1 MKAQQKSAVFV
12 SRPQVDL
19 WMSRSSDGY
28 EGPARGVNNPKSHC
42 NLGAPSDLGSAPE
55 FCDFKNESTCKAYP
69 GYPVRK
75 TPLFAPF
82 IYKMH
87 LFTKTEGKLQE
98 KTVFLQ
104 GEELQGCTYEDQLF
118 EEQVIQAIQKK
129 DPVRVQKPTKLTP
142 QKRLV

>member
-69 GYPVRK
+69 GYP
-75 TPLFAPF
+75 
-82 IYKMH
+82 
-87 LFTKTEGKLQE
+87 
-98 KTVFLQ
+98 

-129 DPVRVQKPTKLTP
+129 DPVRVQEPTKLTP